1 MALTAPTLPYK
12 LQLEEGERLGYL
24 DDPGPLPDAML
35 QNPSIFYLV
44 PILIAHFGDRDD
56 VFVDSDTFVYYNP
69 DNKRRRIAPDC
80 YVAVGVD
87 AKAIFERN
95 GYMIWEAGKPPDFA
109 MEVASPSTA
118 PYDITAKRA
127 LYAYIGMSE
136 YWRYDPT
143 GGDLYGD
150 PLVGERLVDG
160 EYRPIPTRVDEN
172 GWVWGYSA
180 ALDLHLCHDVD
191 RLRVLDPDTGEFMA
205 DLMEEQSAHA
215 ETKAALN
222 AAETARDAERAAR
235 QDERMA
241 RQAAEARLHEERV
254 ARQEERAARELSDAR
269 LNDEMEA
276 RGKLEAELR
285 ELRERLRNQPN
296 GEEEEN

>member
-1 MALTAPTLPYK
+1 MAITAPTLPYK

-127 LYAYIGMSE
+127 LYAYIGMNE

-143 GGDLYGD
+143 GGDLYGE

-160 EYRPIPTRVDEN
+160 EYRPIPTRADEN

-180 ALDLHLCHDVD
+180 ALDLHLCYDGD

-222 AAETARDAERAAR
+222 AAETALDDAEAARDAERAAR

-254 ARQEERAARELSDAR
+254 AREI
-269 LNDEMEA
+269 
-276 RGKLEAELR
+276 LEAELR
-285 ELRERLRNQPN
+285 ELRERLRRQPN
-296 GEEEEN
+296 GKEEEN

>member
-1 MALTAPTLPYK
+1 MAITAPTLPYK

-44 PILIAHFGDRDD
+44 PILIAHFGDRGD

-160 EYRPIPTRVDEN
+160 EYRPIPTRADEN

-180 ALDLHLCHDVD
+180 ALDLHLCHDGD

-222 AAETARDAERAAR
+222 AAETALDDAEAARDAERAAR

-241 RQAAEARLHEERV
+241 RQAAEARLHEERL
-254 ARQEERAARELSDAR
+254 ARQS
-269 LNDEMEA
+269 
-276 RGKLEAELR
+276 LEAELR
-285 ELRERLRNQPN
+285 ELRERLRRQPN
-296 GEEEEN
+296 GKEEEQE